1 MSSKFV
7 FAILV
12 VAVSLGALI
21 FSAIGNTA
29 KAVVTV
35 HELVEDGSDRGP
47 VQLGARVSENS
58 EIQTTSS
65 PERLV
70 SFKVND
76 IGQSGKSIE
85 VRYAGNMPDT
95 LKPGRD
101 VILQGH
107 YKSGTFHAT
116 ELLTQCP
123 SKYEPPIPG
132 GTYKDPLK
140 G

>member
-1 MSSKFV
+1 MSSKFL

-12 VAVSLGALI
+12 VVVSLGALI
-21 FSAIGNTA
+21 FSAVNNTA

-35 HELVEDGSDRGP
+35 NELVLSGVDRGP

-58 EIQTTSS
+58 EIKTTSK
-65 PERLV
+65 PERSV
-70 SFKVND
+70 AFKVND
-76 IGQSGKSIE
+76 IGENTGAIE
-85 VRYAGNMPDT
+85 VVYLGNMPDT

-107 YKSGTFHAT
+107 FRSGTFHAT

-123 SKYEPPIPG
+123 SKYEPPVPG
-132 GTYKDPLK
+132 GEK
-140 G
+140 